1 MKRLRKLRRGLEKTP
16 KPGSAVLFGLYCP
29 AFSLSSL
36 CGEKERA
43 HSRYERCGQ
52 RAVKRGEAGL
62 TNRPE
67 HLIVV
72 E

>member
-1 MKRLRKLRRGLEKTP
+1 MP
-16 KPGSAVLFGLYCP
+16 KSGRTVLFGLYCP

-36 CGEKERA
+36 CGGKERA
-43 HSRYERCGQ
+43 RSRYERCGQ
-52 RAVKRGEAGL
+52 RAGKRGEAGL

>member
-1 MKRLRKLRRGLEKTP
+1 MPKSGRTVLLGCTARL
-16 KPGSAVLFGLYCP
+16 
-29 AFSLSSL
+29 FSLSSL